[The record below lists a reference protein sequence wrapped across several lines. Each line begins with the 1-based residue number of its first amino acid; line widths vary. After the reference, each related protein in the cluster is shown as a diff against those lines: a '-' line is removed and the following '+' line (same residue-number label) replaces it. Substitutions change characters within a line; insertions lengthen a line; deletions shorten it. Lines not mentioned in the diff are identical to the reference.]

1 MKDQEL
7 FTPSYEDRF
16 HSKYRLNS
24 HLLGKDCISQL
35 AHEFSIEIGHC
46 FSLTMGWVRA
56 ILFICLREL
65 KIIGLAAFEFAC
77 FEVLFQA

>member
-7 FTPSYEDRF
+7 FTTSYEDRF

-24 HLLGKDCISQL
+24 HLLGKGCISQL
-35 AHEFSIEIGHC
+35 AHEFSIEIEHC
-46 FSLTMGWVRA
+46 FSLAKGWVRA
-56 ILFICLREL
+56 ILFVCLREL

-77 FEVLFQA
+77 FGV

>member
-7 FTPSYEDRF
+7 FIPSYEDRF

-35 AHEFSIEIGHC
+35 AHEFSIERGHC
-46 FSLTMGWVRA
+46 FSLAMGSVRA
-56 ILFICLREL
+56 ILFVCLREL

-77 FEVLFQA
+77 FGV